1 MGSDGY
7 AGVVKR
13 NSLQSASPVFVRA
26 GKAPYPLL
34 PFSSQIQSVC
44 FEFVKDEQQDSAG
57 TGNRPKPLKKSLK
70 SDSKKTHVLK
80 KASIRIITWLIAGNS
95 DDIRAIIF

>member
-1 MGSDGY
+1 MGQGMVFHVQKGKKGNNNLNSAYMGQGDG
-7 AGVVKR
+7 
-13 NSLQSASPVFVRA
+13 S
-26 GKAPYPLL
+26 
-34 PFSSQIQSVC
+34 
-44 FEFVKDEQQDSAG
+44 
-57 TGNRPKPLKKSLK
+57 KPLKKSLK